1 MKNTNKHTIWT
12 NRLDLE
18 EYRNSMP
25 PEEIAGLTDEELTS
39 RMCEENELWLSD
51 EKENLSKIQYNEPL
65 LIISDLGLWR
75 GRFPGYKDVDS
86 GKLTDCFSCTCGE
99 FVEWYVDMYGNL
111 RCDDTHHD
119 GTNHHLVRVWKD
131 GISDHLREK
140 LHDAILSGH
149 ATPTLYGRYTN
160 AVGKDIANVYVWKVR
175 GMK

>member
-131 GISDHLREK
+131 GISDHLR
-140 LHDAILSGH
+140 
-149 ATPTLYGRYTN
+149 
-160 AVGKDIANVYVWKVR
+160 
-175 GMK
+175 

>member
-111 RCDDTHHD
+111 R
-119 GTNHHLVRVWKD
+119 
-131 GISDHLREK
+131 EK

-160 AVGKDIANVYVWKVR
+160 AVGKDIANVYGWKVR

>member
-140 LHDAILSGH
+140 LHDAILSGKILPMSM
-149 ATPTLYGRYTN
+149 A
-160 AVGKDIANVYVWKVR
+160 GKCAE
-175 GMK
+175 